1 MKFLFST
8 LIFISVSCYLQAQKL
23 SYTKRAAISALND
36 KAKETIGNIRVFSS
50 GSKATIEDASFTATE
65 TGVKMEVVLMS
76 PSNTKVTFTSE
87 FNPADITYITET
99 AMPDKSP
106 IGQME
111 ISLNYKIGYKTSN
124 SKTNGFKQTYED
136 AMTFNF
142 LKVEKGNFLEIQTAL
157 FKLKE
162 LYINED
168 NEPLRPLAKAMNKN
182 KDFWISSEGTSN
194 TYELSRVYVTGCTMR
209 MVYYLQSI
217 GTSNEVKQMYI
228 TIVPLSEIDDV
239 RLDKSKS
246 KPNCIMLEAGKK
258 GFETYELKDKIYVPS
273 RAVKEIPLFVD
284 VSYDFKRDEVMEI
297 LKTQVKECG
306 GGKIKL

>member
-8 LIFISVSCYLQAQKL
+8 LILISASCYLQAQKL
-23 SYTKRAAISALND
+23 SYTKRAAINALND
-36 KAKETIGNIRVFSS
+36 KAKETIGNIRVFTS
-50 GSKATIEDASFTATE
+50 GTKVTIEDASVTATE
-65 TGVKMEVVLMS
+65 MGVKMEVVLLS
-76 PSNTKVTFTSE
+76 TSNSKITFTSE
-87 FNPADITYITET
+87 FNPADITDITET
-99 AMPDKSP
+99 DMPDKSP
-106 IGQME
+106 VGQME
-111 ISLNYKIGYKTSN
+111 ISLNYKIGHKTN
-124 SKTNGFKQTYED
+124 YSKTAGLSQTYED
-136 AMTFNF
+136 AITFNF
-142 LKVEKGNFLEIQTAL
+142 LKVDKGNFLEIQSAL

-168 NEPLRPLAKAMNKN
+168 SEPLRPLAKMMSKN

-194 TYELSRVYVTGCTMR
+194 TYELMRVYVTGCTMR
-209 MVYYLQSI
+209 VVYYLQSI
-217 GTSNEVKQMYI
+217 GTSNEKKQMYI
-228 TIVPLSEIDDV
+228 TIIPLSEIDDV

-258 GFETYELKDKIYVPS
+258 GFETYEFKDKKYVPT

-284 VSYDFKRDEVMEI
+284 VTYDFKRDEVMEI